1 MWFVTTLRQ
10 YPEIALF
17 LSLGIGYW
25 VGGKSFKGFSLG
37 AVTAT
42 LLAAIAIGQLG
53 IKVSSDL
60 KATFFLMFLFAIGYG
75 VGPQFVRGITKDGVP
90 QAVYAAIVC
99 VFCLGASVVV
109 AKLAGYDAGAAAGLF
124 AGSQTISASM
134 GLATDAINRLALAPT
149 QTKSLL
155 DIMPTAYAVTYIF
168 GTVGSAIVIA
178 MLGPI
183 LLRIDVKKAC
193 KEYEEAHGG
202 KRALGGAGDAWQAYE
217 VRAFQIAP
225 DSQVVGMN
233 VDDVEAWL
241 PQAVRTPAMALPDAG
256 DASVPA
262 HRMYVLAI
270 RRDGVVQQATGDVVL
285 RSGDVVSV
293 VGPRREVIALVGN
306 ASKEV
311 DDPELLSAP
320 IEGIDVYVSNKD
332 ADGKTLEELG
342 KLPGARGVYIRAVK
356 RGIQETPI
364 PILPDEKLYRGDVIS
379 LVGRTQD
386 TSAAGKALGVI
397 DRPTDVADVAFI
409 GLAITIGALIGAIVL
424 KVGGVPITLST
435 AGGALILGIIFGW
448 YRATRP
454 TFGRIP
460 SATLW
465 FMNSVGLNMF
475 IAVIGLTAGPKF
487 VAGLQQLGF
496 GLFLWGI
503 VATTV
508 PLILGMYLAKYVFRF
523 HDAITLGAI
532 SGARTTTAS
541 LGMVCDAAQSQVPGL
556 GYTVTYAVGNTLL
569 TIWGMFMVML
579 VR

>member
-1 MWFVTTLRQ
+1 MDWFVATLRQ

-25 VGGKSFKGFSLG
+25 VGGKSFRGFSLG

-60 KATFFLMFLFAIGYG
+60 KATFFLLFLFAIGYG

-90 QAVYAAIVC
+90 QAIYSVIVC
-99 VFCLGASVVV
+99 LFCLAASVGV
-109 AKLAGYDAGAAAGLF
+109 AKVAGYDAGAAAGLF

-134 GLATDAINRLALAPT
+134 GLATDAINRLGVSPDQAKAM
-149 QTKSLL
+149 L
-155 DIMPTAYAVTYIF
+155 DIMPTAYAITYIF

-178 MLGPI
+178 MLGPL
-183 LLRIDVKKAC
+183 LLRIDLKKAC

-202 KRALGGAGDAWQAYE
+202 KRALGGLGDAWQAYQ
-217 VRAFQIAP
+217 VRAFKIAA
-225 DSQVVGMN
+225 DSQVVGKT
-233 VDDVEAWL
+233 VDQVEGMF
-241 PQAVRTPAMALPDAG
+241 PNE
-256 DASVPA
+256 S
-262 HRMYVLAI
+262 RMYVLRV
-270 RRDGVVQQATGDVVL
+270 RRGETIHDATVGFVLQTGDVA
-285 RSGDVVSV
+285 SV
-293 VGPRREVIALVGN
+293 VGPREEVISLVGR
-306 ASKEV
+306 SSPEV

-320 IEGIDVYVSNKD
+320 IEGIDVYITNKD

-342 KLPGARGVYIRAVK
+342 KLPGARGVYLRAIK
-356 RGIQETPI
+356 RGLTETAI
-364 PILPDEKLYRGDVIS
+364 PILADTKLYRGDVIS
-379 LVGRTQD
+379 LVGRSQD
-386 TSAAGKALGVI
+386 TTAAGEALGVI
-397 DRPTDVADVAFI
+397 DRPTEIADVAFI
-409 GLAITIGALIGAIVL
+409 GLAITVGALIGAIVI
-424 KVGGVPITLST
+424 KVAGVPITLST
-435 AGGALILGIIFGW
+435 AGGALIMGIIFGW

-460 SATLW
+460 AATLW

-496 GLFLWGI
+496 GLFLWGV

-508 PLILGMYLAKYVFRF
+508 PLILAMFLGKYVFRF
-523 HDAITLGAI
+523 HDAITLGAV

-541 LGMVCDAAQSQVPGL
+541 LGMLTDAAQSQVPGL

-569 TIWGMFMVML
+569 TIWGMFIVML
-579 VR
+579 VH

>member
-1 MWFVTTLRQ
+1 MDWFVATLKQ

-37 AVTAT
+37 SVTAT

-60 KATFFLMFLFAIGYG
+60 KATFFLLFLFAIGYG
-75 VGPQFVRGITKDGVP
+75 VGPQFIRGITKDGLP
-90 QAVYAAIVC
+90 QAIYAVIVC
-99 VFCLGASVVV
+99 LFCLGAAVGV
-109 AKLAGYDAGAAAGLF
+109 AKVAGYDAGAAAGLF

-134 GLATDAINRLALAPT
+134 GLATDAISRLALGPD
-149 QTKSLL
+149 QTKAML

-178 MLGPI
+178 MIGPI
-183 LLRIDVKKAC
+183 LLRIDLKKAA
-193 KEYEEAHGG
+193 KEYEAAHGG
-202 KRALGGAGDAWQAYE
+202 KRELGGLGDAWQAYD

-225 DSQVVGMN
+225 DAKVAGKTVAET
-233 VDDVEAWL
+233 EAML
-241 PQAVRTPAMALPDAG
+241 TEATAAQG
-256 DASVPA
+256 N
-262 HRMYVLAI
+262 RMYVLGV
-270 RRDGVVQQATGDVVL
+270 RRGNTVSEATSDMVL
-285 RSGDVVSV
+285 QPGDVVSV
-293 VGPRREVIALVGN
+293 VGVRDQIIALLGY

-311 DDPELLSAP
+311 DDPELISAP
-320 IEGIDVYVSNKD
+320 IEGVDVYISNKEVE
-332 ADGKTLEELG
+332 GKTLAELG
-342 KLPGARGVYIRAVK
+342 SLPGARGVYVRSIK
-356 RGIQETPI
+356 RGFGETPI
-364 PILPDEKLYRGDVIS
+364 PVLGDTTLQRGDVVK
-379 LVGRTQD
+379 LVGRTED
-386 TSAAGKALGVI
+386 TTVAAKALGVV
-397 DRPTDVADVAFI
+397 DRATDVADVAFI
-409 GLAITIGALIGAIVL
+409 GIAITIGALIGAIVI
-424 KVGGVPITLST
+424 KVAGVPLTLST

-448 YRATRP
+448 YRAVRP

-460 SATLW
+460 TPTLW

-496 GLFLWGI
+496 GLFLWGV

-508 PLILGMYLAKYVFRF
+508 PLLLGMFLAKYVFRF
-523 HDAITLGAI
+523 HDAITLGAL

-541 LGMVCDAAQSQVPGL
+541 LGMVTDAAQSQVPAL

-569 TIWGMFMVML
+569 TIWGMFIVML
-579 VR
+579 VH

>member
-1 MWFVTTLRQ
+1 MDWFVATLRQ

-37 AVTAT
+37 SVTAT

-53 IKVSSDL
+53 IKVSPDL
-60 KATFFLMFLFAIGYG
+60 KATFFLLFLFAIGYG
-75 VGPQFVRGITKDGVP
+75 VGPQFIRGITKDGVP
-90 QAVYAAIVC
+90 QAIYSVIVC
-99 VFCLGASVVV
+99 LFCLGTSVIV
-109 AKLAGYDAGAAAGLF
+109 AKAAGYDAGAAAGLF

-134 GLATDAINRLALAPT
+134 GLATDAINRLALAPDK
-149 QTKSLL
+149 TKALL
-155 DIMPTAYAVTYIF
+155 DIMPTAYAITYIF
-168 GTVGSAIVIA
+168 GTVGSAIVVAI
-178 MLGPI
+178 LGPL
-183 LLRIDVKKAC
+183 LLRINLKKAC

-202 KRALGGAGDAWQAYE
+202 KRELGGLGDAWRAYD
-217 VRAFQIAP
+217 VRAFKIAP
-225 DSQVVGMN
+225 DAKVVGMT
-233 VDDVEAWL
+233 VAEAE
-241 PQAVRTPAMALPDAG
+241 AMLTEATAALG
-256 DASVPA
+256 N
-262 HRMYVLAI
+262 RMYVLTVRHENAI
-270 RRDGVVQQATGDVVL
+270 MEATSDLVLQVGDTVA
-285 RSGDVVSV
+285 V
-293 VGPRREVIALVGN
+293 VGERDQVIALVGH

-320 IEGIDVYVSNKD
+320 IEGVDVYITSKA

-342 KLPGARGVYIRAVK
+342 SLPGARGVYVRSIK
-356 RGIQETPI
+356 RGFTETPI
-364 PILPDEKLYRGDVIS
+364 PLLGDTKLYRGDVVR
-379 LVGRTQD
+379 LVGRTED
-386 TSAAGKALGVI
+386 TTVAARALGVV
-397 DRPTDVADVAFI
+397 DRATDVADVAFI
-409 GLAITIGALIGAIVL
+409 GIAITIGALIGAVVL
-424 KVGGVPITLST
+424 KIGGVPITLST
-435 AGGALILGIIFGW
+435 AGGALILGIVSGW
-448 YRATRP
+448 YRAVRP

-460 SATLW
+460 TPTLW

-496 GLFLWGI
+496 GLFLWGT

-541 LGMVCDAAQSQVPGL
+541 LGMVTDAAQSQVPGL

-579 VR
+579 VH

>member
-1 MWFVTTLRQ
+1 MDWFVATLKQ

-37 AVTAT
+37 SVTAT

-53 IKVSSDL
+53 IKVSGDL
-60 KATFFLMFLFAIGYG
+60 KATFFLIFLFAIGYG
-75 VGPQFVRGITKDGVP
+75 VGPQFIRGITKDGLP
-90 QAVYAAIVC
+90 QAIYAVVVC
-99 VFCLGASVVV
+99 IFCLGATVAV
-109 AKLAGYDAGAAAGLF
+109 AKFAGYDAGAAAGLF

-134 GLATDAINRLALAPT
+134 GLATDAINRLGVSAD
-149 QTKSLL
+149 QTKAML

-168 GTVGSAIVIA
+168 GTVGSAIVVA

-183 LLRIDVKKAC
+183 LLRIDLRKAC

-202 KRALGGAGDAWQAYE
+202 KRELGGLGDAWQLYD
-217 VRAFQIAP
+217 VRAFKIAP
-225 DSQVVGMN
+225 DAQVAGKTVAET
-233 VDDVEAWL
+233 DALLTEATKGL
-241 PQAVRTPAMALPDAG
+241 G
-256 DASVPA
+256 N
-262 HRMYVLAI
+262 RMYVLAV
-270 RRDGVVQQATGDVVL
+270 RRGDKIIEATSDFVIQAGDN
-285 RSGDVVSV
+285 VSV
-293 VGPRREVIALVGN
+293 VGERDQVVALLGF

-320 IEGIDVYVSNKD
+320 IEGVDVYITSKE
-332 ADGKTLEELG
+332 ADGKTLEQLG
-342 KLPGARGVYIRAVK
+342 SLPGARGVYVRSIK
-356 RGIQETPI
+356 RGIGETVI
-364 PILPDEKLYRGDVIS
+364 PVLGDTQIYRGDVVR

-386 TSAAGKALGVI
+386 TSVAAKALGVV
-397 DRPTDVADVAFI
+397 DRATDVADVAFI
-409 GLAITIGALIGAIVL
+409 GIAITIGALIGAVVI
-424 KVGGVPITLST
+424 KVAGVPITLST
-435 AGGALILGIIFGW
+435 AGGALILGIVSGW
-448 YRATRP
+448 YRAVRP

-460 SATLW
+460 TPTLW

-475 IAVIGLTAGPKF
+475 IAVIGITAGPKF

-508 PLILGMYLAKYVFRF
+508 PLVLGMYVAKYVFRF

-541 LGMVCDAAQSQVPGL
+541 LGMVTDAAQSQVPGL

-569 TIWGMFMVML
+569 TIWGMFMVMF
-579 VR
+579 VH

>member
-1 MWFVTTLRQ
+1 MDWFVATLKQ

-37 AVTAT
+37 SVTAT
-42 LLAAIAIGQLG
+42 LLAAILIGQLG

-60 KATFFLMFLFAIGYG
+60 KAAFFLIFLFAIGYG
-75 VGPQFVRGITKDGVP
+75 VGPQFIRGITKDGLP
-90 QAVYAAIVC
+90 QAIYAVIMC
-99 VFCLGASVVV
+99 LFCLGSAVGV
-109 AKLAGYDAGAAAGLF
+109 AKVAGYDAGAAAGLF

-134 GLATDAINRLALAPT
+134 GLATDAINRLGLTPDQSKAM
-149 QTKSLL
+149 L

-178 MLGPI
+178 IFGPI
-183 LLRIDVKKAC
+183 LLRINLKKAA

-202 KRALGGAGDAWQAYE
+202 KRELGGLGDAWQAYD
-217 VRAFQIAP
+217 VRAFKIAP
-225 DSQVVGMN
+225 DAKVVGKT
-233 VDDVEAWL
+233 VAETEAML
-241 PQAVRTPAMALPDAG
+241 TEATAALG
-256 DASVPA
+256 N
-262 HRMYVLAI
+262 RMYVLGI
-270 RRDGVVQQATGDVVL
+270 HRGQTISEATSDIIL
-285 RSGDVVSV
+285 QPDDVVSV
-293 VGPRREVIALVGN
+293 VGERDQIIALLGY

-320 IEGIDVYVSNKD
+320 IEGVDVYISNKEVE
-332 ADGKTLEELG
+332 GKTLAELG
-342 KLPGARGVYIRAVK
+342 GLPGARGVYVRSIK
-356 RGIQETPI
+356 RGLGETAI
-364 PILPDEKLYRGDVIS
+364 PVLGDTKLCRGDVVRI
-379 LVGRTQD
+379 VGRTED
-386 TSAAGKALGVI
+386 TSVAAKALGVV
-397 DRPTDVADVAFI
+397 DRATDVADVAFI
-409 GLAITIGALIGAIVL
+409 GIAITIGALIGAIVV
-424 KVGGVPITLST
+424 KVAGVPLTLST
-435 AGGALILGIIFGW
+435 AGGALILGIVAGW
-448 YRATRP
+448 YRAVRP

-460 SATLW
+460 TPTLW

-487 VAGLQQLGF
+487 IAGLQQLGF

-508 PLILGMYLAKYVFRF
+508 PLILGMFLAKYVFRF
-523 HDAITLGAI
+523 HDAITLGAV

-541 LGMVCDAAQSQVPGL
+541 LGMVTDAAQSQVPAL

-579 VR
+579 VH